1 MNRLFCCKNVCL
13 QQNIFSNYIDKEVY
27 KTAPSF
33 LKRAFSYRWAMS
45 FSVTV
50 PEQFIIG
57 LNAEHDILENFE
69 NVILLSCDLPERY
82 RIWSSTMKY
91 FLIHIDPD
99 SGNTLTDIASHQIIF
114 DQHPTYF
121 FVFPVDIIRPFDGK
135 IVSIAI

>member
-1 MNRLFCCKNVCL
+1 MSDWK
-13 QQNIFSNYIDKEVY
+13 
-27 KTAPSF
+27 
-33 LKRAFSYRWAMS
+33 KRNEDWRDEDELEEEEECECPWVDSK
-45 FSVTV
+45 
-50 PEQFIIG
+50 G
-57 LNAEHDILENFE
+57 KGDILENFE

-82 RIWSSTMKY
+82 RIWSSTMEY

-99 SGNTLTDIASHQIIF
+99 SGNTLTDIAPHQIIF